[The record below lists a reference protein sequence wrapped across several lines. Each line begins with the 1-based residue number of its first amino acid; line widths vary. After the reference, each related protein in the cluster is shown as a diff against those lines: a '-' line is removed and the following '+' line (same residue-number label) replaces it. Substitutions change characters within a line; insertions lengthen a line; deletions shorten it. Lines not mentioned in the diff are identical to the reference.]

1 MNVDSEIVSKAKV
14 HLLEQESIAYKNLKA
29 GSGKY
34 SYLPRHLAQVERWA
48 KRLLGEHPEALD
60 EVVLASVWLH
70 DVGLLIGPEEVDH
83 AVNSEVEAKRF
94 LPTVG
99 ASEELVGRVAHC
111 VRAHRC
117 RDVQP
122 ETIEAKILA
131 VSDSAS
137 HMTDTVYIEIANRG
151 EREAALTK
159 LERDLRDVSL
169 FPELRDEVTSL
180 YQRWKNLLTVYPDN

>member
-1 MNVDSEIVSKAKV
+1 MAESEVALKAKE
-14 HLLEQESIAYKNLKA
+14 HLLGLEAEAYKNLKP

-48 KRLLGEHPEALD
+48 KRLLGEHSEALG

-70 DVGLLIGPEEVDH
+70 DSGLLVGPEETDH
-83 AVNSEVEAKRF
+83 AVNSEAEARRF

-99 ASEELVGRVAHC
+99 ASEDVVTRVAHC
-111 VRAHRC
+111 VRTHRC

-122 ETIEAKILA
+122 QTIEAKILA

-137 HMTDTVYIEIANRG
+137 HMTDTVYIEMANRG
-151 EREAALTK
+151 ERETALAK
-159 LERDLRDVSL
+159 LGRDLRDVSL
-169 FPELRDEVTSL
+169 FPELREEIMPL
-180 YQRWKNLLTVYPDN
+180 YQGWKGLLTVYPSK

>member
-1 MNVDSEIVSKAKV
+1 MALPEIALKAKE
-14 HLLEQESIAYKNLKA
+14 HLLELESEVASSLRPDSKKW
-29 GSGKY
+29 
-34 SYLPRHLAQVERWA
+34 SYLPRHLTQVERWA
-48 KRLLGEHPEALD
+48 RRLLQEYPEALG
-60 EVVLASVWLH
+60 EVVLASVWIH
-70 DVGLLIGPEEVDH
+70 DVGLLTGPDETDH
-83 AVNSEVEAKRF
+83 AINSEVETKKF

-99 ASEELVGRVAHC
+99 ADEDYVSRVAHC

-137 HMTDTVYIEIANRG
+137 HMTDTVYVEMANRG
-151 EREAALTK
+151 EREAALAK

-169 FPELRDEVTSL
+169 FSKLRDEIMPL
-180 YQRWKNLLTVYPDN
+180 YQAWKNLLSVYPDN

>member
-1 MNVDSEIVSKAKV
+1 MALPELALKSKV
-14 HLLEQESIAYKNLKA
+14 HLLELESAAANSLKPN
-29 GSGKY
+29 SKKW

-48 KRLLGEHPEALD
+48 QKLLLENPEALG

-70 DVGLLIGPEEVDH
+70 DVGLLTGPEETDH
-83 AVNSEVEAKRF
+83 AINSESETKRF
-94 LPTVG
+94 LPTIG
-99 ASEELVGRVAHC
+99 ASEEFISRVAHC

-122 ETIEAKILA
+122 ESIEAKILA

-137 HMTDTVYIEIANRG
+137 HMTDTVYIEMANRG
-151 EREAALTK
+151 EREAALAK

-169 FPELRDEVTSL
+169 FPELREKMTSL
-180 YQRWKNLLTVYPDN
+180 YQGWKNLLSVYPDN

>member
-1 MNVDSEIVSKAKV
+1 MTNSELALKSKE
-14 HLLEQESIAYKNLKA
+14 HLLKLESEVASSLRPDSKKW
-29 GSGKY
+29 
-34 SYLPRHLAQVERWA
+34 SYLPRHLTQVERWA
-48 KRLLGEHPEALD
+48 QRLLQEHPEALG

-70 DVGLLIGPEEVDH
+70 DVGLLTGPDETDH

-94 LPTVG
+94 LPTIG
-99 ASEELVGRVAHC
+99 ASEDFISRVAHC

-137 HMTDTVYIEIANRG
+137 HMTDTVYIEMANRG
-151 EREAALTK
+151 ERELALAK

-169 FPELRDEVTSL
+169 FPELREKMIPL
-180 YQRWKNLLTVYPDN
+180 YQAWKNLLSIYPDN